1 MRHNS
6 KLTVCTDKRLT
17 PIIAKFCK
25 ELRQRNEISLT
36 QMSEITNIE
45 YKTLSAFEMGLSR
58 NGHIVFSYIAV
69 FYDDLLGYDFE
80 EFMYTVNSFK
90 EDY

>member
-17 PIIAKFCK
+17 PIIAKFCR

-45 YKTLSAFEMGLSR
+45 YKTLNAFEMGRSR
-58 NGHIVFSYIAV
+58 NGHVVFSYIAV
-69 FYDDLLGYDFE
+69 FYDDLLGCDFK
-80 EFMYTVNSFK
+80 EFMDSVNTFK
-90 EDY
+90 GDY